1 MARLDRFSP
10 PSIAEENRKER
21 AQAIMDE
28 EDAVK
33 ADQDDLVA
41 QLLEDKRRLRGLVDD
56 LKKENSLLNYLG
68 RALMQENQQ
77 LKKHLYGK

>member
-1 MARLDRFSP
+1 MAKLDRFQP
-10 PSIAEENRKER
+10 PTIAEEDRKER

-56 LKKENSLLNYLG
+56 LKKENSLLNDLG
-68 RALMQENQQ
+68 RALMQESNN
-77 LKKHLYGK
+77 

>member
-56 LKKENSLLNYLG
+56 LKKENSLLNDLG

>member
-56 LKKENSLLNYLG
+56 LKKENSLLNDLG
-68 RALMQENQQ
+68 RALMQESNN
-77 LKKHLYGK
+77 